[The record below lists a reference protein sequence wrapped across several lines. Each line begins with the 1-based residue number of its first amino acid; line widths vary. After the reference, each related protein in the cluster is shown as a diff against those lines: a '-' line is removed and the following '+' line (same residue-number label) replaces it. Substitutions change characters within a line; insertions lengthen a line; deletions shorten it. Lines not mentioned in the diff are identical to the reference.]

1 MWKKRAKLGVT
12 VGGMLSPSDEA
23 LIIWIIDNYWNEW
36 CSGTAEKRK
45 LREVKSRDID
55 SLHYNRPLKTPY
67 FIADSKFNGLRRIF
81 GGTTEEGEDRWNYYY
96 DQVEMLRN
104 DPMFPEFDL
113 MFQSIYRDMYG
124 ETRESERENDSNQ
137 QGRRVRARNGLQ
149 LPPRERAEEHAEAAA
164 ILQQVGGQ
172 YQA

>member
-1 MWKKRAKLGVT
+1 
-12 VGGMLSPSDEA
+12 
-23 LIIWIIDNYWNEW
+23 
-36 CSGTAEKRK
+36 
-45 LREVKSRDID
+45 
-55 SLHYNRPLKTPY
+55 
-67 FIADSKFNGLRRIF
+67 
-81 GGTTEEGEDRWNYYY
+81 
-96 DQVEMLRN
+96 
-104 DPMFPEFDL
+104 

-149 LPPRERAEEHAEAAA
+149 LAPRDQAEEHAEAAA